1 MIYPIKL
8 IPSEDLQWRR
18 IKRAEEACKKANNDD
33 WKSFWFDTFKKLC
46 EKYNK
51 MEYYR
56 KVIH

>member
-18 IKRAEEACKKANNDD
+18 IKRAEVACKNANNDE

>member
-1 MIYPIKL
+1 MIDPIKF
-8 IPSEDLQWRR
+8 IPYEDLQWRR
-18 IKRAEEACKKANNDD
+18 IKRAEEACKNANNDD

-51 MEYYR
+51 MVYYR